1 MYQCLPLGLM
11 IGRRTLSLHFLFTVH
26 CRLRAFDSG
35 VLVIQSLS
43 HNDEEVIRTTKQ
55 IVSMSTQCFIL
66 VTGVLLYV

>member
-1 MYQCLPLGLM
+1 MLC
-11 IGRRTLSLHFLFTVH
+11 RRSCFYTFVLTFH

-55 IVSMSTQCFIL
+55 IVSMPTQCFLL
-66 VTGVLLYV
+66 VTHVLLCMYE